1 VRRWYLISLLLL
13 LAWPARAEAVLSPT
27 FAWPVADASKPM
39 CVGVQLDPVWGDHG
53 RYTGRCRYGAP
64 LGTMQAAI
72 QVMDRRRAI
81 GTAREYGLSE
91 TFAGKLSNELAVIDG
106 LPMLAARNRL
116 KRDAKHGRKSW
127 TARAAANCAV
137 FGAALGG
144 GTTLYDLIVEHRLDL
159 EDSAKTTA
167 LACAAAVVTQP
178 LNKWLKSKGFDLE
191 D

>member
-1 VRRWYLISLLLL
+1 MSLLLF
-13 LAWPARAEAVLSPT
+13 LAWPVRAEALPIT
-27 FAWPVADASKPM
+27 FAWPFYDGSKPM

-72 QVMDRRRAI
+72 QVMDRRRAV
-81 GTAREYGLSE
+81 GTAREYGLGDS
-91 TFAGKLSNELAVIDG
+91 FAGRLSDELANIDG
-106 LPMLAARNRL
+106 LPVLAARKRL
-116 KRDAKHGRKSW
+116 KRDAKDGRKSW

-137 FGAALGG
+137 AGGAVGA
-144 GTTLYDLIVEHRLDL
+144 GTTLYDLIVEHRFDL

-167 LACAAAVVTQP
+167 LACAGAVLSP
-178 LNKWLKSKGFDLE
+178 ALNKWLKAKGFDLE